1 MEIVDEDLNRI
12 AGTGMFVGRINKN
25 IEQEGYV
32 YKDVIKTGEKRII
45 KEPGRH
51 EICAK
56 CPKLLKQGYCE
67 ETFEMSM
74 PIKIGEKVIGVIG
87 FVCFNQQQ
95 REHILS
101 YFDTFDEFLEQIS
114 DLISSKAKEEL
125 EKESMLMLID
135 MLNNIIDK
143 IEQGVIIV
151 NEKGQV
157 TRMNSIA
164 KKILAVD
171 KEINDH
177 IRIKATGNTV
187 LNMLEYEL
195 VMPDKKFVLA
205 GEEYKILERDFKYS
219 KVFIFTD
226 INFLKR
232 KIFSVTTTKENMG
245 LEDIIGESSSIKALK
260 SKVRKIAPSSST
272 VLITGESGT
281 GKELFA
287 RAIHMESER
296 NNNLFVAI
304 NCAAVPDTLLESE
317 LFGYVKGAFTGADP
331 KGKIGKVEFANNGT
345 LFLDEIGDMPLYL
358 QAKLLRVLE
367 QKDIVRL
374 GSNRPIQVDVRV
386 IAATNKNLDELIRE
400 GTFRE
405 DLYYRLN
412 VIPFNIPP
420 RRERKEDINVLTDYF
435 INKYTALLK
444 KSCRF

>member
-1 MEIVDEDLNRI
+1 M
-12 AGTGMFVGRINKN
+12 
-25 IEQEGYV
+25 YV
-32 YKDVIKTGEKRII
+32 STSSK
-45 KEPGRH
+45 
-51 EICAK
+51 
-56 CPKLLKQGYCE
+56 
-67 ETFEMSM
+67 
-74 PIKIGEKVIGVIG
+74 
-87 FVCFNQQQ
+87 
-95 REHILS
+95 EHILS

-187 LNMLEYEL
+187 LNMLEYEP

-331 KGKIGKVEFANNGT
+331 KGKIGKLSLPTMG
-345 LFLDEIGDMPLYL
+345 P
-358 QAKLLRVLE
+358 
-367 QKDIVRL
+367 
-374 GSNRPIQVDVRV
+374 
-386 IAATNKNLDELIRE
+386 
-400 GTFRE
+400 
-405 DLYYRLN
+405 
-412 VIPFNIPP
+412 
-420 RRERKEDINVLTDYF
+420 YF
-435 INKYTALLK
+435 WMK
-444 KSCRF
+444 